1 MQEANLFLI
10 FIDRLNKGK
19 LSYIV
24 TGSLASII
32 YGEPRMTHDIDL
44 VLELHIE
51 NVPNFIELFPPEDF
65 YCPPQEVI
73 KTEIARETRGHFNI
87 IHHETGFKAD
97 IYPIGQDELHK
108 WAMEK
113 RKIVEIKQSK
123 IAIAP
128 PEYVIIRKLQYYKEG
143 GSEKH
148 LRDINR
154 MFELSGES
162 IDKATLNQMIT
173 KYDLLNEWKS
183 LCFGLLLHSHS

>member
-1 MQEANLFLI
+1 MQEANLFLV
-10 FIDRLNKGK
+10 FLDRLNKGK
-19 LSYIV
+19 LSYMV
-24 TGSLASII
+24 TGSVASII

-44 VLELHIE
+44 VLELH
-51 NVPNFIELFPPEDF
+51 VGYVQDFINLFPSDEF

-108 WAMEK
+108 WAMLK
-113 RKIVEIKQSK
+113 RQKVKIGQSD
-123 IAIAP
+123 ILIAP

-143 GSEKH
+143 GSAKH

-162 IDKATLNQMIT
+162 IDKPTLSQMIT
-173 KYDLLNEWKS
+173 KYNLLSEWES
-183 LCFGLLLHSHS
+183 SQAIP

>member
-10 FIDRLNKGK
+10 FLDRLNKGN
-19 LSYIV
+19 LSYMV
-24 TGSLASII
+24 TGSAASII

-44 VLELHIE
+44 VLELHVTDI
-51 NVPNFIELFPPEDF
+51 NKFINLFPPDEF
-65 YCPPQEVI
+65 YCPPQDVI

-108 WAMEK
+108 WAMVRRQK
-113 RKIVEIKQSK
+113 VQIGRSNIL
-123 IAIAP
+123 IAP

-143 GSEKH
+143 GSTKH

-154 MFELSGES
+154 MFEISGDS
-162 IDKATLNQMIT
+162 IDKPVLEEMIN
-173 KYDLLNEWKS
+173 KYDLLDEWNS
-183 LCFGLLLHSHS
+183 SQAVP

>member
-10 FIDRLNKGK
+10 FLERLNKGK
-19 LSYIV
+19 LSYMV
-24 TGSLASII
+24 TGSVASII

-44 VLELHIE
+44 VLELHVE
-51 NVPNFIELFPPEDF
+51 NVQNFINLFPSEKF
-65 YCPPQEVI
+65 YCPPKEVI

-97 IYPIGQDELHK
+97 IYPAGKDELHK
-108 WAMEK
+108 WAMGK
-113 RKIVEIKQSK
+113 RKIVTVEDSQ

-143 GSEKH
+143 GSTKH

-154 MFELSGES
+154 MLEFSGES
-162 IDKATLNQMIT
+162 IDKPVLEQMVL
-173 KYDLLNEWKS
+173 KYDLSEEWKS
-183 LCFGLLLHSHS
+183 SQAIS

>member
-1 MQEANLFLI
+1 MQEVNLFLI
-10 FIDRLNKGK
+10 FLYRLNNGK
-19 LSYIV
+19 LSYMV
-24 TGSLASII
+24 TGSAASII

-44 VLELHIE
+44 VLELRVE
-51 NVPNFIELFPPEDF
+51 NVQNFINLFPSEEF

-108 WAMEK
+108 WAMGK
-113 RKIVEIKQSK
+113 RKTVKIEDSE

-143 GSEKH
+143 ESTKH

-154 MFELSGES
+154 MLEISGES
-162 IDKATLNQMIT
+162 IDKTLIEQMVS
-173 KYDLLNEWKS
+173 KYGLLDEWKS
-183 LCFGLLLHSHS
+183 SQNIK